1 MDSIDYSLDNTTT
14 NATSITNDPVSDPTT
29 LSDVIKVLEKYCSD
43 NHLDKDL
50 NNGLTKNITD
60 KFDVKNFMK
69 SLNLLMQSF
78 ILNSNK
84 DIQPNEKNIIQTYF
98 NTANEQINFLNYS
111 NFNLAGREYLIN
123 IIGYIINCLKNS
135 NFNKL

>member
-1 MDSIDYSLDNTTT
+1 
-14 NATSITNDPVSDPTT
+14 
-29 LSDVIKVLEKYCSD
+29 
-43 NHLDKDL
+43 
-50 NNGLTKNITD
+50 
-60 KFDVKNFMK
+60 
-69 SLNLLMQSF
+69 MQSF

-84 DIQPNEKNIIQTYF
+84 DIQPNEKNIVQTYF
-98 NTANEQINFLNYS
+98 NTANEQVNFLNYS

>member
-1 MDSIDYSLDNTTT
+1 MDSIDYSLDNITT

>member
-43 NHLDKDL
+43 NHLDKDF